1 MTLKKELSVV
11 VSNGYQP
18 VDSPWCP
25 KSPRLASDKILLLS
39 DESLLK
45 GEDRK
50 TSIIHKSG
58 SSNLLVVD
66 NTKST
71 VKLIIFVFSF
81 ALKVVLP
88 NSKICVS
95 EKSVLSNSVWSMLTK
110 LFRSVRRS
118 LLYKGQWRKKWIADS
133 TSLPQLH
140 IGFSVSW
147 KLCLNLCSRRWLS
160 PSRIRVIYLI
170 PIGLWQSK
178 NELEEGRMNFSM
190 LLLKTL

>member
-1 MTLKKELSVV
+1 MV
-11 VSNGYQP
+11 VSNGHQP
-18 VDSPWCP
+18 VNSRWCP
-25 KSPRLASDKILLLS
+25 KSPGLTSDKILLLS

-50 TSIIHKSG
+50 KTIHKSG
-58 SSNLLVVD
+58 PSNLLVD
-66 NTKST
+66 KTKSIF
-71 VKLIIFVFSF
+71 KLIILVFSI

-95 EKSVLSNSVWSMLTK
+95 EKSVVSNSVWSMLPK
-110 LFRSVRRS
+110 LFRSVR
-118 LLYKGQWRKKWIADS
+118 KKWIAHS

>member
-1 MTLKKELSVV
+1 MS
-11 VSNGYQP
+11 
-18 VDSPWCP
+18 
-25 KSPRLASDKILLLS
+25 KSPGLTSDKILLLS

-45 GEDRK
+45 GEDK
-50 TSIIHKSG
+50 KNTIHKSG
-58 SSNLLVVD
+58 SSNLLVD
-66 NTKST
+66 KTKSI

-95 EKSVLSNSVWSMLTK
+95 EKSVLSSSVWSMLTK
-110 LFRSVRRS
+110 LLRSGWRS

-133 TSLPQLH
+133 TSLLQLH
-140 IGFSVSW
+140 IGLSVSW
-147 KLCLNLCSRRWLS
+147 KLYLNLCSCRWLS
-160 PSRIRVIYLI
+160 SSRIHVIYLI

-178 NELEEGRMNFSM
+178 SELEEGCMSFSM